1 MTEFTAISFRKGFAT
16 NSSSSHAIIMS
27 PTGNF
32 PKHDNYSGDYGWD
45 WFVQQE
51 FDSKLSY
58 IYVAIHQQF
67 NSHQAL
73 ADHLNVSLEKIEEI
87 SRNVNDGYIDHDSYG
102 TINEENAAM
111 ILHNDVLAIRGGND
125 NDDIPSY
132 LEQYQEVDSGQIE
145 MAQKAYEKLLKN
157 GGDSL
162 VIRNEHHHVV
172 ANKNVV
178 TVFSP
183 IDGTKTRYSTIG
195 NSEVYLSFPELVD
208 IKITDYCPYGCE
220 YCYQDSTVD
229 GQHANIQTLKDMAKH
244 LSDNGTFELAI
255 GGGEPTLHPNFSELI
270 RYVKHDLNMVINY
283 TTRNLTYFKMP
294 VDEMKEHLSS
304 IGGYAY
310 SIDEKSDI
318 DRFVKLVDYWL
329 VMCNDELNRGK
340 INSKYGFDNQQK
352 FVVLKDILVML
363 TDKVSFQLVL
373 GVLSREDYID
383 IVQHLNDAIE
393 NINKKIRTLNE
404 SYRSWKEIIKE
415 HGDCRIS
422 GYWYFYCIHATLM
435 LLGYKTTGRGSEATY
450 DYSNNALSDI
460 EFIFNTVDIGI
471 DTSAAQHLTYEIEKY
486 DIDER
491 RFYTKEGVASCYI
504 DAVANTM
511 ADSSYGTMVDLS
523 KMDRYDPDT
532 FQATFNEYQKKAL
545 NAIPVLTI

>member
-1 MTEFTAISFRKGFAT
+1 MTEFTPISFRKGFAT

-73 ADHLNVSLEKIEEI
+73 ADHLNVPLEKIEEI
-87 SRNVNDGYIDHDSYG
+87 SRNVHGGYIDHDSYG

-145 MAQKAYEKLLKN
+145 MAQKAHEKLLKN

-208 IKITDYCPYGCE
+208 IKITDFCPYGCE

-229 GQHANIQTLKDMAKH
+229 GQHANIDTLKNMAKH

-255 GGGEPTLHPNFSELI
+255 GGGEPTLHPEFNELI
-270 RYVKHDLNMVINY
+270 RYVKHDMNMVINY

-294 VDEMKEHLSS
+294 IDELAEHLSS
-304 IGGYAY
+304 IGGYAF
-310 SIDEKSDI
+310 SIDCKSDI
-318 DRFVKLVDYWL
+318 DRFSKLVDYWL
-329 VMCNDELNRGK
+329 NIINDEINRGK
-340 INSKYGFDNQQK
+340 INSKYGFDNQTK
-352 FVVLKDILVML
+352 LRSIIATVLMLVE
-363 TDKVSFQLVL
+363 KVSFQVVL
-373 GVLSREDYID
+373 GVMQRKEYIEL
-383 IVQHLNDAIE
+383 VQHLSDTIAD
-393 NINKKIRTLNE
+393 INQRFKNTNT
-404 SYRSWKEIIKE
+404 SYSSWKEIIKE
-415 HGDCRIS
+415 HGDIRNAS
-422 GYWYFYCIHATLM
+422 YWYFYRANATLM

-450 DYSNNALSDI
+450 DYSDNALSDI
-460 EFIFNTVDIGI
+460 EFIFDMVDIGI
-471 DTSAAQHLTYEIEKY
+471 DTSAAQHLTSEIKKY

-523 KMDRYDPDT
+523 KMDRYDADT
-532 FQATFNEYQKKAL
+532 FQTTFNHYQKKAL
-545 NAIPVLTI
+545 DAIAVLAV